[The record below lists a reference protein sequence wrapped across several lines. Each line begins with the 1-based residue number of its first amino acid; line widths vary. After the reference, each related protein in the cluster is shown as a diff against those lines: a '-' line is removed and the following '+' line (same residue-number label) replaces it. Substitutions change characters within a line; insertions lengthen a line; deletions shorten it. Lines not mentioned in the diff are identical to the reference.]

1 MTTELKP
8 QVAPAAAVKA
18 EPVALSRGVSVE
30 DGFRLIV
37 GNCLKQV
44 QDNQRGVAQGADPEC
59 IHQMRV
65 GTRRLRSALR
75 LFERWIPFPPALQE
89 ELTWLGEQL
98 GAARDADV
106 LADTTL
112 PMLIE
117 GCPQEPDLVPLR
129 QVALSMA
136 GEKRQ
141 QAAEAV
147 TSVRYSRLML
157 ALDSWLQG
165 SRFCES
171 LDETARA
178 ALQKP
183 LEKRARK
190 TLRRRH
196 EKLLERG
203 KRLARGTPEERHRVR
218 IAAKNTRYAAEFFLP
233 LQPSEQ
239 MERYIE
245 CLEALQDVLGGMN
258 DAAVADRLL
267 HDIEVRHPEV
277 ADSASVA
284 REHLRTATKQDLDGV
299 GALWKQFKSVELGRT
314 SR

>member
-1 MTTELKP
+1 MD
-8 QVAPAAAVKA
+8 
-18 EPVALSRGVSVE
+18 PVS
-30 DGFRLIV
+30 
-37 GNCLKQV
+37 
-44 QDNQRGVAQGADPEC
+44 
-59 IHQMRV
+59 
-65 GTRRLRSALR
+65 
-75 LFERWIPFPPALQE
+75 PPLQE

-117 GCPQEPDLVPLR
+117 ACPQEPDLVPLR

-147 TSVRYSRLML
+147 TSARYSRLML
-157 ALDSWLQG
+157 ALDSWREG
-165 SRFCES
+165 SCWRES

-178 ALQKP
+178 ALQKR
-183 LEKRARK
+183 LEKPARK

-203 KRLARGTPEERHRVR
+203 KRLARGTPEESHRVR
-218 IAAKNTRYAAEFFLP
+218 IAAKNTRYAAEFFRQ
-233 LQPSEQ
+233 LQPSAQ
-239 MERYIE
+239 MDRYIE

-258 DAAVADRLL
+258 DASVADRLL
-267 HDIEVRHPEV
+267 RDIEVGHPEL
-277 ADSASVA
+277 AHSALVA
-284 REHLRTATKQDLDGV
+284 REHLRAATEQDLAGV
-299 GALWKQFKSVELGRT
+299 GALWKRFKAIELD
-314 SR
+314 

>member
-267 HDIEVRHPEV
+267 HDIEVSHPEL
-277 ADSASVA
+277 ASSASFA
-284 REHLRTATKQDLDGV
+284 REHLRAATMQDLEGV
-299 GALWKQFKSVELGRT
+299 GALWKRFKAMELGRA